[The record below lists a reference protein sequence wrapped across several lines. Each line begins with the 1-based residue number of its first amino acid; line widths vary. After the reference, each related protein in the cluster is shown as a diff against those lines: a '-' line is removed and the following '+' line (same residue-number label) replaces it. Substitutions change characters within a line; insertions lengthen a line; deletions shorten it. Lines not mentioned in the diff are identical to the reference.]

1 MAHAQ
6 ASQPMNDDLISRN
19 RALLTQ
25 ASAIRAYAAL
35 LREETAEAV
44 LTALTVGPQWPVRL
58 VAAHPVE
65 NARPLTRF
73 RLPEQTR
80 GWIPGRILAI
90 EHPAIVRGIR
100 Q

>member
-25 ASAIRAYAAL
+25 AAALRAYAAL
-35 LREETAEAV
+35 LREETADAV
-44 LTALTVGPQWPVRL
+44 LTAHLTHLRAWLLLRRSDAL
-58 VAAHPVE
+58 
-65 NARPLTRF
+65 
-73 RLPEQTR
+73 RLP
-80 GWIPGRILAI
+80 PGRQDR
-90 EHPAIVRGIR
+90 PAGRPV

>member
-35 LREETAEAV
+35 LREETADAV
-44 LTALTVGPQWPVRL
+44 LTAHLTHLRAWLLLRRSDAL
-58 VAAHPVE
+58 
-65 NARPLTRF
+65 
-73 RLPEQTR
+73 RLP
-80 GWIPGRILAI
+80 PGRQDR
-90 EHPAIVRGIR
+90 PAGRPV

>member
-25 ASAIRAYAAL
+25 AAATRAYAAL

-44 LTALTVGPQWPVRL
+44 LTAHLTHLRAWLLSR
-58 VAAHPVE
+58 
-65 NARPLTRF
+65 RPPR
-73 RLPEQTR
+73 
-80 GWIPGRILAI
+80 
-90 EHPAIVRGIR
+90 
-100 Q
+100 

>member
-44 LTALTVGPQWPVRL
+44 LTAHLTQLRAWLRPWRDLTQRGS
-58 VAAHPVE
+58 
-65 NARPLTRF
+65 ARPSRHTDHAATGSNSR
-73 RLPEQTR
+73 
-80 GWIPGRILAI
+80 
-90 EHPAIVRGIR
+90 
-100 Q
+100 

>member
-44 LTALTVGPQWPVRL
+44 LTAHLTHLRAWLLLRRSDAL
-58 VAAHPVE
+58 
-65 NARPLTRF
+65 
-73 RLPEQTR
+73 RLP
-80 GWIPGRILAI
+80 PGRQDR
-90 EHPAIVRGIR
+90 PAGRPV

>member
-44 LTALTVGPQWPVRL
+44 LTAHLTHLRAWLLSRRPPRCRTLGGP
-58 VAAHPVE
+58 
-65 NARPLTRF
+65 RP
-73 RLPEQTR
+73 
-80 GWIPGRILAI
+80 
-90 EHPAIVRGIR
+90 
-100 Q
+100 